1 MKKILTITST
11 LAALVLAP
19 VSSIQAREFAD
30 IYTECGLGAL
40 IAPTNGAVA
49 AVTNVTWD
57 LGTTAVSSNVS
68 SADTCQGGKKKVAS
82 LIHNAYPQLTADISK
97 GQGANLDALTVA
109 AQCEQ
114 SASAKFKTQ
123 VRHEFGRLSAN
134 AQNKSQF
141 DKNEDLYGIVKTS
154 ALNAG
159 CSI

>member
-1 MKKILTITST
+1 MKKVLSIASIAFA
-11 LAALVLAP
+11 LALAP
-19 VSSIQAREFAD
+19 ISSVQAREFAD

-40 IAPTNGAVA
+40 IAPTNTAVA

-68 SADTCQGGKKKVAS
+68 SAESCQGGKKKVVS

-97 GQGANLDALTVA
+97 GQGSNLDALTVA

-114 SASAKFKTQ
+114 SAGTKFKTQ
-123 VRHEFGRLSAN
+123 VRYEFSRLVADE
-134 AQNKSQF
+134 QNKSQL
-141 DKNEDLYGIVKTS
+141 DKNEDLYGIVKSS
-154 ALNAG
+154 AVHAG